1 MKKNLFAAFF
11 LLFLTVSTNAQTA
24 RPPDR
29 DDNQIWHETV
39 ISMPLIKD
47 KLTLDLNG
55 VLRFSGDQRRF
66 TDKRA
71 GFGFSYKFFDKNADK
86 NVTVGTAYL
95 YRYTEVVK
103 NRKNYENRFIA
114 YLTLSK
120 NFGKFE
126 VTDRN
131 QYEYQARN
139 SRSDKWVYRNRLK
152 VDREIKTNDFQFTP
166 FASAEVFYDSAAE
179 KFSRLRL
186 IGGVTKKLYE
196 PLKLDVYYMRQQDGT
211 TVPGDLNIFGTI
223 LRLNFD
229 FFGISN

>member
-1 MKKNLFAAFF
+1 LRNNLFAVFF
-11 LLFLTVSTNAQTA
+11 LLFLTASASAQTA

-39 ISMPLIKD
+39 IGLPVTK
-47 KLTLDLNG
+47 KLTLNLNG
-55 VLRFSGDQRRF
+55 ILRFSGDQRRF
-66 TDKRA
+66 TDDRA
-71 GFGFSYKFFDKNADK
+71 GFGFAYKFNK
-86 NVTVGTAYL
+86 NVTAGTSYL
-95 YRYTEVVK
+95 YRFTETVR

-120 NFGKFE
+120 GFGKFG
-126 VTDRN
+126 VSNRN

-139 SRSDKWVYRNRLK
+139 SRADKWVYRNRLQAE
-152 VDREIKTNDFQFTP
+152 REIKLENFGFKP
-166 FASAEVFYDSAAE
+166 FVSAEVFYDSAAE

-186 IGGVTKKLYE
+186 IGGASKKLYKN
-196 PLKLDVYYMRQQDGT
+196 LTLDAYYMRQQDT
-211 TVPGDLNIFGTI
+211 TTNPGDLNVFGTT